1 MTKKDTEK
9 ALEIINDYKSKSNK
23 DLKFVL
29 DLINEDFELTKNT
42 LVKLTEHLDKLETTY
57 NVILKEYQNRT
68 NVKQR

>member
-9 ALEIINDYKSKSNK
+9 ALEIINEYKSKSNK

-42 LVKLTEHLDKLETTY
+42 LVKLSEHLDKLETTY

-68 NVKQR
+68 NVTKR